1 MKTLLL
7 GTVLASLVLLASCS
21 KSSSNGDGNNSEAPE
36 TLDGASLVGELYVDY
51 QEGDGFELEAK
62 DLTFSGNVVSFNT
75 ATYPGTDT
83 LVWENVTGT
92 YTFEKTGINT
102 GKLSVESNPVSYKLD
117 MTFTNNQVQSY
128 GIMIESNTRLEF
140 PAKGTFNKR

>member
-7 GTVLASLVLLASCS
+7 GTVPASSASLTSRG

-36 TLDGASLVGELYVDY
+36 TSDGTSSVGESYVDY
-51 QEGDGFELEAK
+51 QEGDGFESEAK
-62 DLTFSGNVVSFNT
+62 DLTFSGNAVSFNT

-102 GKLSVESNPVSYKLD
+102 GKLSVESNPVSYKSN
-117 MTFTNNQVQSY
+117 MTFTDNQVQSY
-128 GIMIESNTRLEF
+128 GITIESNTRLEF

>member
-7 GTVLASLVLLASCS
+7 GTVLASLALLTSCS

-36 TLDGASLVGELYVDY
+36 TLDGTSLVGELYVDY

-83 LVWENVTGT
+83 
-92 YTFEKTGINT
+92 
-102 GKLSVESNPVSYKLD
+102 
-117 MTFTNNQVQSY
+117 SY
-128 GIMIESNTRLEF
+128 GKMLLVLIPLKKQGLILGSFLW
-140 PAKGTFNKR
+140 KVIL